1 MMKLLWETR
10 SGKEKRMPARML
22 CLVLSAMLLC
32 QWMFCPGV
40 WAASYSDVRGTECEE
55 AVALLTE
62 KGVINGY
69 EDGTFRPDKEIT
81 RAEVAKIFSALIL
94 QGDTKIIL
102 SENVDLSGLILPGS
116 ENDGEETS
124 SPEKS
129 DDSKQEE
136 DIDTEADA
144 EELAEQL
151 SENLHDTGWL
161 TETAVSLY
169 SDLDGYTWAQ
179 SYIAAAS
186 MCGIVNGYGG
196 GIFRP
201 YGDITYDELA
211 AMCVRAAGTDVS
223 QLTGGWPDGY
233 VAAAREL
240 GVYDGMKEF
249 DPEEDDGSEKATR
262 GNTAIAVSNVYDAV
276 TEQAAKGYLL
286 PDELISA
293 VFTQKETQL
302 SLEDAVEIMQT
313 EGMQAET
320 ARLARESD
328 KAIAQGYKETASSI
342 SDALDIMDLLP
353 LEEQYQMQESG
364 ITQSNLKIA
373 QLQRDFVKENIDNNY
388 QADMNK
394 IQQTTEQMYFGIL
407 QAQANVEVCEET
419 LNSEKN
425 TLELLKTKY
434 QLGAASLIEVQSQ
447 ENNVASA
454 QDSLVQA
461 KNSLQS
467 AQSSLLMLMGM
478 DSGLN
483 LNLTTELE
491 IERNDLPSLREAE
504 TYMLQNNLELKY
516 YEYLSELTEIQFN
529 SIRSSTNTSS
539 SKYLKAKV
547 AYDQATAGIQ
557 QMKTNKINSLQTAYE
572 EIPALESQISRYDS
586 TIRLA
591 EQSLELAKTRY
602 EIGMGTLADIESAQL
617 AVTQAMLGRTSAV
630 VAYNQAISDV
640 RYELGVGTTRISFS

>member
-1 MMKLLWETR
+1 MMRLLWETR

-94 QGDTKIIL
+94 QEDTKIIL

-179 SYIAAAS
+179 PYIAAAS

-196 GIFRP
+196 GIFKP

-249 DPEEDDGSEKATR
+249 DDGSEKATR

-483 LNLTTELE
+483 LNLTTELD

-504 TYMLQNNLELKY
+504 IYMLQNSLELKY

-572 EIPALESQISRYDS
+572 EIPTLESQISRYDS